1 MQFGVIDK
9 EKQFLKQDSYRL
21 KTGCFP
27 RLQFLLRSCNPT
39 DPLHALGTPRGMGR
53 GGLHLASFLGP
64 DVLGSLLR
72 ADKVKRE
79 RLKQAIKTETLDR
92 ALIPKMMQNK

>member
-1 MQFGVIDK
+1 
-9 EKQFLKQDSYRL
+9 
-21 KTGCFP
+21 
-27 RLQFLLRSCNPT
+27 
-39 DPLHALGTPRGMGR
+39 MGR

-92 ALIPKMMQNK
+92 ALIPKMMQNKEQRSVCGSKIKINSFFFYIYISEIGLDSK

>member
-1 MQFGVIDK
+1 MKNSFNYTAFRKTKITEFGVTCN
-9 EKQFLKQDSYRL
+9 EKQFLQQDSYRL

-39 DPLHALGTPRGMGR
+39 DPLHALGTLRGMER
-53 GGLHLASFLGP
+53 KGLHLASFLGP

-72 ADKVKRE
+72 VDKVKR
-79 RLKQAIKTETLDR
+79 RET
-92 ALIPKMMQNK
+92 

>member
-1 MQFGVIDK
+1 
-9 EKQFLKQDSYRL
+9 
-21 KTGCFP
+21 
-27 RLQFLLRSCNPT
+27 
-39 DPLHALGTPRGMGR
+39 MGR
-53 GGLHLASFLGP
+53 GGLHLALFLGT

-92 ALIPKMMQNK
+92 ALIPKLMQHESSDTKNDAE